1 MASAIQQVIEN
12 RFVIPEEIPAN
23 ERTAF
28 HGAAAAAAKA
38 GKKSFN
44 FGGKTHP
51 VTMKKDT
58 AKKIADE
65 KLPEKKKHKGD
76 TATMNPKMDDGK
88 TKGSEMEAKESK
100 DLDAANVARA
110 IKHDCAT
117 HVEHAEWG
125 AGECISGQHTIV
137 ETSDGEGYVTHY
149 DVMFEHG
156 IEKDVPVAEMKVIKS
171 SSHMHDNKK
180 KKMPEPKKESRIRT
194 ALKDVLEKK
203 DHHTKGAT
211 DPEEMDSKD
220 SPSAKKMKADHKP
233 EVNDTVSKAPDDARK
248 AGQAG
253 PSMKMRGND
262 NKQGDKNIVKGGTP
276 MKNEDV
282 NVQRSLR
289 AAYASM
295 YAEKKS
301 ENELDEDV
309 KMHTSMAKAHDQH
322 GNAHESEVTNG
333 GHDDHDHASTAHHNA
348 ADAHKAAAEAHKK
361 HGGDSSQYKAAASK
375 AKSATVDAKDKAGQ
389 AGAFKK
395 VAKPKASI
403 GGPSPEKAPSTSP
416 ASRGV
421 KAPGFTK
428 MKMTNKGL
436 QPA

>member
-1 MASAIQQVIEN
+1 MRRMASAIQQVTEN

-28 HGAAAAAAKA
+28 HGAAAAASKA

-44 FGGKTHP
+44 FGGKSHP

-58 AKKIADE
+58 ATKIADE

-100 DLDAANVARA
+100 DLDTDNATKA

-125 AGECISGQHTIV
+125 AGECVSGQHTIV
-137 ETSDGEGYVTHY
+137 ETSEGEGHVTHY

-171 SSHMHDNKK
+171 SSHMHSNKK
-180 KKMPEPKKESRIRT
+180 KKMPEPKNESRIRSV
-194 ALKDVLEKK
+194 LKSVLEKK

-233 EVNDTVSKAPDDARK
+233 EVNDTVSKAPDDAKK
-248 AGQAG
+248 AGEAG

-276 MKNEDV
+276 MKNE
-282 NVQRSLR
+282 NVQRSLK

-295 YAEKKS
+295 YEK
-301 ENELDEDV
+301 EETDNG
-309 KMHTSMAKAHDQH
+309 DQ
-322 GNAHESEVTNG
+322 
-333 GHDDHDHASTAHHNA
+333 
-348 ADAHKAAAEAHKK
+348 
-361 HGGDSSQYKAAASK
+361 SSKL
-375 AKSATVDAKDKAGQ
+375 V
-389 AGAFKK
+389 
-395 VAKPKASI
+395 
-403 GGPSPEKAPSTSP
+403 
-416 ASRGV
+416 
-421 KAPGFTK
+421 
-428 MKMTNKGL
+428 
-436 QPA
+436 